1 VVRVKVCGI
10 TSLEDA
16 LVAVEAGAHALGF
29 VFAPSLRQIDPE
41 TASRIISR
49 LPPFVTRVGVF
60 VDGPLARV
68 KEVMAGCSLDLAQ
81 LHGEE
86 SPEYCQELF
95 PRAVKAFRV
104 RDDGVLS
111 QLPLYRLAA
120 YLLDSY
126 VPGVAGGSGR
136 TFDWEIALQAR
147 KFGPIILSGGLN
159 PENVRQAIEK
169 VQPYGVDV
177 STGVEKSPGKKD
189 PAKLRAFFKAVREA
203 SLESPTG

>member
-1 VVRVKVCGI
+1 MVRVKVCGI

-16 LVAVEAGAHALGF
+16 LVAVEAGAYALGF
-29 VFAPSLRQIDPE
+29 VFASSPRQIDPE

-49 LPPFVTRVGVF
+49 LPPLVSKVGVF
-60 VDGPLARV
+60 VDAPLARV
-68 KEVMAGCSLDLAQ
+68 KEVMAGCPLDLAQ

-111 QLPLYRLAA
+111 QLPRYQLAA

-159 PENVRQAIEK
+159 PENVRQAIER
-169 VQPYGVDV
+169 VRPYGVDV
-177 STGVEKSPGKKD
+177 SSGVEARPGKKD
-189 PAKLRAFFKAVREA
+189 PEKLKAFFKAVMEA
-203 SLESPTG
+203 EGVLT

>member
-16 LVAVEAGAHALGF
+16 LVAVEAGAYALGF
-29 VFAPSLRQIDPE
+29 VFASSPRQIDPE

-49 LPPFVTRVGVF
+49 LPPLVTKVGVF
-60 VDGPLARV
+60 VDAPLARV
-68 KEVMAGCSLDLAQ
+68 REVMAGCHLDLAQ

-86 SPEYCQELF
+86 SPEYCQELS

-111 QLPLYRLAA
+111 QLPRYQLAA

-126 VPGVAGGSGR
+126 VEGRHGGTGT
-136 TFDWEIALQAR
+136 TFNWDLAR
-147 KFGPIILSGGLN
+147 NAARYGPVIISGGLHAD
-159 PENVRQAIEK
+159 NVWRAITM

-177 STGVEKSPGKKD
+177 SSGVEISPGKKD
-189 PAKLRAFFKAVREA
+189 PNKVRDFILAVRQE
-203 SLESPTG
+203 GR